1 MHTLVYVHVTWNVR
15 SSLHSPPPTYKVG
28 AKNCWRVQ
36 RGEEAASKCAPLRLY
51 FLTLLPA
58 HLSGQLDFF
67 NVTADPALL
76 TFSSSFSPSSSSAYL
91 WPAWLSV
98 DPAGQ
103 YLHPVPEVGA
113 DAAAGVTFLKH
124 AEEQDSQ
131 SRDVD
136 DRVVLSTCRVK
147 VCVED
152 ALRKMPP
159 LLLQTIIYLLCLSE
173 SIVHSSLYMKED
185 SLYKICSRISTC

>member
-1 MHTLVYVHVTWNVR
+1 MHTLMYVHVTWNGPTSLR
-15 SSLHSPPPTYKVG
+15 SLVPTYIVG

-67 NVTADPALL
+67 NVTANPALL

-91 WPAWLSV
+91 LPTWLSV

-113 DAAAGVTFLKH
+113 DAAAGVTFFKH
-124 AEEQDSQ
+124 AEEQESQ

-136 DRVVLSTCRVK
+136 GYVILSTCRE
-147 VCVED
+147 VCEED

-159 LLLQTIIYLLCLSE
+159 LLLQTIIYLLCLSG
-173 SIVHSSLYMKED
+173 SIVHSSLYMKRD
-185 SLYKICSRISTC
+185 SLYNIFSRISTC